1 MSSDI
6 YTLANAKAKGKRPQY
21 YENPESDRLMAIL
34 MAVAGELAVARER
47 VDTLER
53 LLEAKGVLSKSD
65 VDSFEPSREQAQERG
80 KWQQEYIA
88 RILRIVQQEREAIT
102 EAARSNGKN
111 DLDTIVDQL
120 ANS

>member
-53 LLEAKGVLSKSD
+53 LLEAKGVLSKAD